1 MKVAKSNESRVSKE
15 VPKVETIEPIK
26 TNSAQQEYIEQ
37 LCPIELKALL
47 IAQDHLGSSFDLIK
61 SNGFCSWLKET
72 RDK

>member
-15 VPKVETIEPIK
+15 VTKVESIK
-26 TNSAQQEYIEQ
+26 SNSVQQEYIEQ
-37 LCPIELKALL
+37 LCPIELKALI
-47 IAQDHLGSSFDLIK
+47 IAQDHLGSSFDLTK